1 MKTLKELQEA
11 KKTVAF
17 TFGRFNPPTT
27 GHEKLIKALSG
38 QDRNIMV
45 FPSHSQDAKKN
56 PLPHARKIAY
66 MKKMFPRFA
75 KSIMTSKARNVFEI
89 ATFLYDQGYSDIV
102 MVVGSDRVKEF
113 DSLLKKYDGE
123 EGRHGYYTFD
133 SITVVSAGER
143 DPDAEGVE
151 GMSASKMRAAAVAND
166 FDSFKQGLPRGFRD
180 GKKLFDDIRKEMK
193 VNEQNWTDE
202 EIMRDAY
209 IRGEVWNVG
218 DVVKTKLGEEG
229 TIIRKGTN
237 YVVFENMQRVWLHDL
252 EEEPK
257 KITKTKQA
265 KGEVGDIK
273 GTQPAKYY
281 SKGAQGKEM
290 SVATK
295 KARARHFAKGD
306 SRKPAPGDS
315 AETKPSQYTKKF
327 KQMYGE
333 QDKEKKPQSDTMA
346 DREKVKDLEFKK
358 RLAILQ
364 AKIAKDQETLAK
376 MQIADKQSK
385 DRKKDESVDERKL
398 TGAEKNK
405 LKDLEKE
412 VPKKDFID
420 RYGKEEGEA
429 IYYATLTKMAK
440 QEGLWD
446 NIRKKKERIAR
457 GSGERMRKKGEKG
470 APTSDQIKRAQ
481 ESYEIGKDYADHT
494 KEIDPYSAPK
504 SEKIYLRR
512 DRKLPNLKVPVNRRK
527 GKIINPKKEE
537 ILDEKIEG
545 LVNKSKQTG
554 VPYSILK
561 KSYDR
566 GMAAWKG
573 GHRPGASQQQWAFAR
588 VNSMLTGGKAD
599 PDLQK
604 QIKDGGYKKKK
615 KKSESITKESIEEW
629 YSDNETISLY
639 QGRYGDEWLKKLNNT
654 YEAMLSK
661 LDESCCDDCDNLYDH
676 VIMEAEYQGRKVK
689 LNDPFRLPSGSKK
702 KFGVYVKNEKGN
714 IVKVTFGDPNMGINR
729 DDPEARKNFR
739 SRHSCDDNPGPKY
752 KARYWSCYQWR
763 AGAKVD
769 N

>member
-180 GKKLFDDIRKEMK
+180 GKKLFDDIRKEMN

-385 DRKKDESVDERKL
+385 DRKKDESVNEREL
-398 TGAEKNK
+398 TGGEKKK

-420 RYGKEEGEA
+420 RYGKEEGES

>member
-1 MKTLKELQEA
+1 
-11 KKTVAF
+11 
-17 TFGRFNPPTT
+17 
-27 GHEKLIKALSG
+27 
-38 QDRNIMV
+38 
-45 FPSHSQDAKKN
+45 
-56 PLPHARKIAY
+56 
-66 MKKMFPRFA
+66 
-75 KSIMTSKARNVFEI
+75 
-89 ATFLYDQGYSDIV
+89 
-102 MVVGSDRVKEF
+102 
-113 DSLLKKYDGE
+113 
-123 EGRHGYYTFD
+123 
-133 SITVVSAGER
+133 
-143 DPDAEGVE
+143 
-151 GMSASKMRAAAVAND
+151 
-166 FDSFKQGLPRGFRD
+166 
-180 GKKLFDDIRKEMK
+180 
-193 VNEQNWTDE
+193 
-202 EIMRDAY
+202 
-209 IRGEVWNVG
+209 
-218 DVVKTKLGEEG
+218 
-229 TIIRKGTN
+229 
-237 YVVFENMQRVWLHDL
+237 
-252 EEEPK
+252 
-257 KITKTKQA
+257 
-265 KGEVGDIK
+265 
-273 GTQPAKYY
+273 
-281 SKGAQGKEM
+281 
-290 SVATK
+290 
-295 KARARHFAKGD
+295 
-306 SRKPAPGDS
+306 
-315 AETKPSQYTKKF
+315 
-327 KQMYGE
+327 
-333 QDKEKKPQSDTMA
+333 
-346 DREKVKDLEFKK
+346 
-358 RLAILQ
+358 
-364 AKIAKDQETLAK
+364 
-376 MQIADKQSK
+376 
-385 DRKKDESVDERKL
+385 
-398 TGAEKNK
+398 
-405 LKDLEKE
+405 
-412 VPKKDFID
+412 
-420 RYGKEEGEA
+420 
-429 IYYATLTKMAK
+429 MAK

>member
-1 MKTLKELQEA
+1 MYGETDVK
-11 KKTVAF
+11 
-17 TFGRFNPPTT
+17 
-27 GHEKLIKALSG
+27 I
-38 QDRNIMV
+38 
-45 FPSHSQDAKKN
+45 
-56 PLPHARKIAY
+56 PL
-66 MKKMFPRFA
+66 
-75 KSIMTSKARNVFEI
+75 
-89 ATFLYDQGYSDIV
+89 D
-102 MVVGSDRVKEF
+102 
-113 DSLLKKYDGE
+113 LLKL
-123 EGRHGYYTFD
+123 FNL
-133 SITVVSAGER
+133 
-143 DPDAEGVE
+143 
-151 GMSASKMRAAAVAND
+151 GMK
-166 FDSFKQGLPRGFRD
+166 LPSGSE
-180 GKKLFDDIRKEMK
+180 KHKE
-193 VNEQNWTDE
+193 V
-202 EIMRDAY
+202 
-209 IRGEVWNVG
+209 
-218 DVVKTKLGEEG
+218 L
-229 TIIRKGTN
+229 
-237 YVVFENMQRVWLHDL
+237 
-252 EEEPK
+252 K
-257 KITKTKQA
+257 KI
-265 KGEVGDIK
+265 EVLRKKYNIK
-273 GTQPAKYY
+273 
-281 SKGAQGKEM
+281 
-290 SVATK
+290 
-295 KARARHFAKGD
+295 
-306 SRKPAPGDS
+306 
-315 AETKPSQYTKKF
+315 
-327 KQMYGE
+327 E
-333 QDKEKKPQSDTMA
+333 QDKEKAQSDTMA

-385 DRKKDESVDERKL
+385 DRKKDESVNEREL
-398 TGAEKNK
+398 TGGEKKK

-420 RYGKEEGEA
+420 RYGKEEGES